1 MNANMTLAEPL
12 LFLKIG
18 IHSGASIAVTLNDRL
33 DYFGQTV
40 NVAARIQGLAGA
52 SEIYISHQA
61 HNQPDV
67 QSLLTH
73 CDVIEE
79 QVALKGVRN
88 KIDVCKIV
96 LRKEDSSG

>member
-1 MNANMTLAEPL
+1 
-12 LFLKIG
+12 
-18 IHSGASIAVTLNDRL
+18 L

-40 NVAARIQGLAGA
+40 NIAARIQGLAGA

-61 HNQPDV
+61 HDQPDV

-73 CDVIEE
+73 CDVFEE
-79 QVALKGVRN
+79 QVTLKGVRN

-96 LRKEDSSG
+96 LRKEGSSG